1 VGFDFTGIF
10 ESASEKLG
18 GLYDTLRRQRR
29 NRGLSDL
36 LRPVDPF
43 NRSEVLAPL
52 VGMAGVVMMLILSG
66 VAVGALAMT
75 IAALMALYFLL
86 TQVFGYDISVAMP
99 EGMGV

>member
-1 VGFDFTGIF
+1 MDFDFKSIF
-10 ESASEKLG
+10 EAAGERLG

-29 NRGLSDL
+29 NRGLSEL

-52 VGMAGVVMMLILSG
+52 VGMAGVVLMLMLSG
-66 VAVGALAMT
+66 VAVGALATT

-86 TQVFGYDISVAMP
+86 TQVFGYDISVTMP
-99 EGMGV
+99 DDTGV